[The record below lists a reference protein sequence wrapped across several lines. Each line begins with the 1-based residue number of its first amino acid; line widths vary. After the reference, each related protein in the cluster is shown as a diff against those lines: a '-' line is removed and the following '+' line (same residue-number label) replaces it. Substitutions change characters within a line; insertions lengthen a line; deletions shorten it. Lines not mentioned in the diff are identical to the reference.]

1 MYLLPPCSQ
10 VSSNARLRDECIKG
24 AKFVARQ
31 LEGLGADVK
40 VVR

>member
-1 MYLLPPCSQ
+1 MMGAPSQ
-10 VSSNARLRDECIKG
+10 VSSNARLRDECLKG
-24 AKFVARQ
+24 AKFLAKL